1 MVPKICPA
9 FDKKNQVGLCFKLSK
24 YFNAKDKTEKQQN
37 KIKTLKMLK
46 QRRRLL
52 AMTLDIEKLDVK
64 KKKKK
69 NLENLCNKQ
78 FKGQI
83 KPLSK

>member
-1 MVPKICPA
+1 
-9 FDKKNQVGLCFKLSK
+9 
-24 YFNAKDKTEKQQN
+24 
-37 KIKTLKMLK
+37 MLK

-52 AMTLDIEKLDVK
+52 AMTLGIEKLDVK
-64 KKKKK
+64 KPK

-83 KPLSK
+83 KTPSK

>member
-1 MVPKICPA
+1 
-9 FDKKNQVGLCFKLSK
+9 
-24 YFNAKDKTEKQQN
+24 
-37 KIKTLKMLK
+37 MLK

-64 KKKKK
+64 KKH
-69 NLENLCNKQ
+69 LENLCNKQ

-83 KPLSK
+83 KTLSK